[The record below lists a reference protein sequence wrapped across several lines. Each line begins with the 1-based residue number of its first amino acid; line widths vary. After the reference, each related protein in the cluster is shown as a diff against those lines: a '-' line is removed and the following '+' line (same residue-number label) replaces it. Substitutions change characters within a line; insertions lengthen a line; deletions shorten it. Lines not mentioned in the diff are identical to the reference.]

1 LRILYYQPGNFSSI
15 VTRLGLPGNAA
26 PGSCWAPAFRRKAQ
40 PAAVKRAF
48 MPKLT
53 TRLKDRFRVVKSDDP
68 ELMPRCRFL
77 KAALDFFERL
87 AD

>member
-1 LRILYYQPGNFSSI
+1 
-15 VTRLGLPGNAA
+15 
-26 PGSCWAPAFRRKAQ
+26 
-40 PAAVKRAF
+40 